1 MSAALVGGDLGHPAG
16 AAGLRTSQRGGRGMG
31 DPGRLR
37 LKQVASVDLRHQGD
51 QFSWSVSE
59 MAWSPDGSRLVA
71 VNGLGNFLN
80 VIDTSTW
87 RLLVRFRIMSVD
99 GQRPFGFAAG
109 GRDLIASKRVDPGG
123 TENPPAF
130 SVFEADTGRIL
141 RESQLLPVFLPALSG
156 RPNDLS
162 LQQRREAQDLAVSPD
177 GRFVFLTFQGGV
189 AATRRRFSYLY
200 DGETGQLLGEGEGGH
215 WTRPTISRDNRMAV
229 RTLTPRGNVVPDAI
243 TVYSLPSLTKLLSFP
258 AHLPGIKSLAWSPCG
273 NELATGAAGLTHP
286 REDES
291 IRVWNS
297 RTGEQLAGFVGEFE
311 PVETV
316 DWHLSG
322 TFFVADSSKGTGARG
337 SLMQLLPA
345 NGGVPLLQHFG
356 PDRFVINA
364 PCFCQRT
371 GRLAWHQQGRIFIYE
386 IEGL

>member
-1 MSAALVGGDLGHPAG
+1 MQGLTRRTLALAGMGAALAG
-16 AAGLRTSQRGGRGMG
+16 CDQGYGRA

-37 LKQVASVDLRHQGD
+37 LKEVASVDLRHQGD

-87 RLLVRFRIMSVD
+87 RLLVRFRIMSVH

-162 LQQRREAQDLAVSPD
+162 LQQRRGDQHLAVSPD
-177 GRFVFLTFQGGV
+177 GRFVFLTFSS
-189 AATRRRFSYLY
+189 AFPPRRTFSYLY
-200 DGETGQLLGEGEGGH
+200 GGETGQLLREGEGRH
-215 WTRPTISRDNRMAV
+215 WTLPTISRDNRMAV

-243 TVYSLPSLTKLLSFP
+243 TIHSLPSLTPLLSFH
-258 AHLPGIKSLAWSPCG
+258 AHERGVKSLAWSPTG
-273 NELATGAAGLTHP
+273 DRLASGSDVTTPP
-286 REDES
+286 REPEP
-291 IRVWNS
+291 IRVWGAA
-297 RTGEQLAGFVGEFE
+297 TGEQLGGVFGEFE
-311 PVETV
+311 PVMYLA
-316 DWHLSG
+316 WHPSG
-322 TFFVADSSKGTGARG
+322 SFFVTSSAKGTGEHGA
-337 SLMQLLPA
+337 LVQILPA
-345 NGGVPLLQHFG
+345 HGGEALFQHFA
-356 PDRFVINA
+356 PNRVVITG
-364 PCFCQRT
+364 PCFCPRT
-371 GRLAWHQQGRIFIYE
+371 GRLAWHQQGRIFIHD

>member
-1 MSAALVGGDLGHPAG
+1 MQGLTRRALGLAGMGAALTGC
-16 AAGLRTSQRGGRGMG
+16 
-31 DPGRLR
+31 DPGHGRADPGKLR

-59 MAWSPDGSRLVA
+59 IAWSPDGSRLVA

-80 VIDTSTW
+80 VIDTSSW

-200 DGETGQLLGEGEGGH
+200 DGETGQLLGEGEGRH

-243 TVYSLPSLTKLLSFP
+243 TIHSLPSLTPLLSFH
-258 AHLPGIKSLAWSPCG
+258 AHERGVKSLAWSPTG
-273 NELATGAAGLTHP
+273 DRLASGSDATTPP
-286 REDES
+286 REPEP
-291 IRVWNS
+291 IRVWS
-297 RTGEQLAGFVGEFE
+297 AATGEQLGGVFGEFE
-311 PVETV
+311 PVMYL
-316 DWHLSG
+316 DWHPSG
-322 TFFVADSSKGTGARG
+322 SFFVTSSAKGTGEQGA
-337 SLMQLLPA
+337 LVQILPA
-345 NGGVPLLQHFG
+345 HGGEALFQHFA
-356 PDRFVINA
+356 PNRVVITGT
-364 PCFCQRT
+364 CFCPRT
-371 GRLAWHQQGRIFIYE
+371 GRLAWHQQGRIFIHD
-386 IEGL
+386 IQGL